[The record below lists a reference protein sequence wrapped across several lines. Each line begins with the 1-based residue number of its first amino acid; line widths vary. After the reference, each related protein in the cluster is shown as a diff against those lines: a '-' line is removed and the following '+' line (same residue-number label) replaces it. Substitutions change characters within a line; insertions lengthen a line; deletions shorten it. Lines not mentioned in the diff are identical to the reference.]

1 MSDASP
7 ATTEPKGAAPS
18 RVAKKPVDNTRI
30 TVVEHLVFGVV
41 VWYIVAEGLQLLWAQ
56 MGWPSPRFFGMSELR
71 PPQLAAV
78 GVAAVS
84 IAVVAFN
91 SKIQAFNNEVINEL
105 RKVTWPTA
113 KETRQTA
120 LVVLVVTG
128 VIAGIL
134 GGWDFVFSKV
144 IKQLLASVGVGG

>member
-7 ATTEPKGAAPS
+7 ATTEPKATTPS

-30 TVVEHLVFGVV
+30 TVVLHVVFGVV
-41 VWYIVAEGLQLLWAQ
+41 VWYIVSEGLQLLWAQ
-56 MGWPSPRFFGMSELR
+56 MGWPSPRYFGVSELR
-71 PPQLAAV
+71 PPQLVAV
-78 GVAAVS
+78 LVAVAAIV
-84 IAVVAFN
+84 AVALN
-91 SKIQAFNNEVINEL
+91 SRVQVFNNEVINEL
-105 RKVTWPTA
+105 RKVTWPSA

-128 VIAGIL
+128 VIALIL

-144 IKQLLASVGVGG
+144 IKELLALVSSG